1 MKNLE
6 TSEKQ
11 NIQKSRKKT
20 ECHESLDT
28 NKNKQGQ
35 ELRDKKQR
43 GTQSEN
49 NSIIGAAL
57 KALRNGQDLRQQ
69 DLAENLEI

>member
-28 NKNKQGQ
+28 NKNKKGQ
-35 ELRDKKQR
+35 ENSEEHKVKT
-43 GTQSEN
+43 TQ
-49 NSIIGAAL
+49 
-57 KALRNGQDLRQQ
+57 
-69 DLAENLEI
+69 